1 MILRDRF
8 KVTSNPTL
16 KKNVLTK
23 NLKKITSKIYAM
35 YNLIVR
41 GFKYNLRKTNSIKI
55 RLTKK

>member
-1 MILRDRF
+1 MILRARF
-8 KVTSNPTL
+8 KVKSNLIL

-41 GFKYNLRKTNSIKI
+41 EFKYNLRKTNSIKI
-55 RLTKK
+55 RLIKK